1 MSIASKLERC
11 RAHEATEGWKR
22 EGERQEEE
30 EPRADLARNGERGC
44 VRLATK
50 LSRGAPPFSPLAGG
64 EAKRRATG
72 HPDDADTE
80 APRGSREP
88 ASPPRR
94 IAKDK
99 INNFFAARWWRGEAK
114 GRGTPRRRHRSTPEL
129 AGASESA
136 EEDRRRQNTLHARKR
151 QQDDS
156 APRSSLQHPLE
167 LNAERG
173 LSQIEMIICKLI

>member
-94 IAKDK
+94 IAEGK
-99 INNFFAARWWRGEAK
+99 IHYTRESDSKTTPPPEARYNIPWS
-114 GRGTPRRRHRSTPEL
+114 STPS
-129 AGASESA
+129 G
-136 EEDRRRQNTLHARKR
+136 
-151 QQDDS
+151 
-156 APRSSLQHPLE
+156 
-167 LNAERG
+167 G
-173 LSQIEMIICKLI
+173 